1 MLGLRLGL
9 LTLTVLAATACGTK
23 LPASDVSQM
32 AGPLPVGRP
41 MYQMDA
47 QHSGRSP
54 YIGPR
59 QPLLLRTFN
68 TSFVEIPDPVFGNP
82 DIQSSAAIAPD
93 GTAYIGLHSGTL
105 FALRDPNGAGNQLAA
120 RWSFHPPGGSSWHA
134 TPAIG
139 RDGTV
144 YVGFSTNSGKPDAEG
159 ALYALRS
166 PTAGIEPRVLWSVDL
181 GPGRQTSS
189 PTIGPDGTIYA
200 MGGEGRL
207 SAISPEGRVKWTAQT
222 GPTLKGSPALGPD
235 GTVYISS
242 MSGKLYAVAPPR
254 DPNSQRGTIRWAFR
268 FAEFPGSG
276 PMVVSH
282 SPPGGADG
290 IGSGASPTVG
300 PDGTIYVG
308 ANNSNFYAVSPD
320 GQLEWLFEAQREIAG
335 IWSTAALSAD
345 NSTLYFGANKGGIY
359 AVDRAS
365 GSLRWQYAIV
375 GSIYSS
381 PALDATDT
389 LYTGST
395 VGHIIALDG
404 ARGQLI
410 FDYNANAPIW
420 TAPAIRPDGSLLI
433 ADRHGRVM
441 LLGEA

>member
-1 MLGLRLGL
+1 
-9 LTLTVLAATACGTK
+9 
-23 LPASDVSQM
+23 M
-32 AGPLPVGRP
+32 AGPLAIGRP

-68 TSFVEIPDPVFGNP
+68 TSFVDVPDPVFGSS

-93 GTAYIGLHSGTL
+93 GTVYIGLHSGTL
-105 FALRDPNGAGNQLAA
+105 FALRDPTGAGNQLAA
-120 RWSFHPPGGSSWHA
+120 RWSFHPPGGSSWHS
-134 TPAIG
+134 TPAVG

-144 YVGFSTNSGKPDAEG
+144 YVGFSTKSGKPEAEG
-159 ALYALRS
+159 TLYALQA
-166 PTAGIEPRVLWSVDL
+166 PTVGIEPVVRWSTDL
-181 GPGRQTSS
+181 GPGRETSS
-189 PTIGPDGTIYA
+189 PTIGADGTIYA

-207 SAISPEGRVKWTAQT
+207 SAISPDGSVKWTAQT
-222 GPTLKGSPALGPD
+222 GPTLKASPAVAPD
-235 GTVYISS
+235 GTVYVSS
-242 MSGKLYAVAPPR
+242 MNGKLYSIAPPA
-254 DPNSQRGTIRWAFR
+254 DPNGQRGTIRWTFR
-268 FAEFPGSG
+268 FAEFPGNG
-276 PMVVSH
+276 EPVVHH
-282 SPPGGADG
+282 SPPPGADG
-290 IGSGASPTVG
+290 IGSGASPTIG

-308 ANNSNFYAVSPD
+308 ANNSNFYAVAPD

-359 AVDRAS
+359 AVDRVN
-365 GSLRWQYAIV
+365 GSLRWQHEIV
-375 GSIYSS
+375 GSVYSS
-381 PALDATDT
+381 PALDATGT

-395 VGHIIALDG
+395 VGHVFALDG
-404 ARGQLI
+404 ASGHLI
-410 FDYNANAPIW
+410 FDYDANAPIW

-433 ADRHGRVM
+433 ADRLGRVM

>member
-1 MLGLRLGL
+1 
-9 LTLTVLAATACGTK
+9 
-23 LPASDVSQM
+23 
-32 AGPLPVGRP
+32 

-68 TSFVEIPDPVFGNP
+68 TSFVEIPDPVFGNS

-93 GTAYIGLHSGTL
+93 STAYIGLHSGTL
-105 FALRDPNGAGNQLAA
+105 FALRDPLGAGNQLAA

-144 YVGFSTNSGKPDAEG
+144 YVGFSTNNGKPEAEG
-159 ALYALRS
+159 ALYALQAPR
-166 PTAGIEPRVLWSVDL
+166 TGIEPIVVWSVDL

-189 PTIGPDGTIYA
+189 PTIGANGTIYA

-207 SAISPEGRVKWTAQT
+207 SAISPDGHVKWTAQI
-222 GPTLKGSPALGPD
+222 GPTLKASPALGQD
-235 GTVYISS
+235 GTVYVSS
-242 MSGKLYAVAPPR
+242 MNGKLYSVAPPL
-254 DPNSQRGTIRWAFR
+254 DPNGQRGTIRWTFR
-268 FAEFPGSG
+268 FAEFPGKG
-276 PMVVSH
+276 PSVVSH
-282 SPPGGADG
+282 SPPAGADG

-300 PDGTIYVG
+300 PDGTVYVG
-308 ANNSNFYAVSPD
+308 ANNSNFYAVSHD
-320 GQLEWLFEAQREIAG
+320 GQLEWMFETQREIAG

-345 NSTLYFGANKGGIY
+345 NNTLYFGANKGGIY
-359 AVDRAS
+359 AVNRAD
-365 GSLRWQYAIV
+365 GSLRWQYGIV

-389 LYTGST
+389 VYTGST
-395 VGHIIALDG
+395 VGHVIALDG
-404 ARGQLI
+404 SNGHLI
-410 FDYNANAPIW
+410 FDYDAKAPIW
-420 TAPAIRPDGSLLI
+420 TAPALCPDGSLLI